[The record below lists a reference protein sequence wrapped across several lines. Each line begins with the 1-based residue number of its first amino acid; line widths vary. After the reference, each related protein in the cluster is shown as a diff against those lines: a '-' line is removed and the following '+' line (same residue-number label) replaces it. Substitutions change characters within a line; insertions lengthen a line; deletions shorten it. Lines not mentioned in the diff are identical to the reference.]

1 MDRRV
6 KRRVENPCEVF
17 QVSLKWRMFP
27 RFCSV
32 RCVNSSFFLFFQ
44 FFFFFLLYIQLV
56 DSSSFF
62 FVLHLRYGLKLLFFG
77 IPYVLKRDACL
88 IHHVWILRLT
98 IDRTARIIRGLLATC
113 EETVN
118 ETTNFFF
125 FPLCHWC
132 DHRTNVSRSMI
143 AKNYIIDIFTVFYM
157 YIYIYIYPN

>member
-1 MDRRV
+1 MWS
-6 KRRVENPCEVF
+6 
-17 QVSLKWRMFP
+17 VSGFTEMKN
-27 RFCSV
+27 V
-32 RCVNSSFFLFFQ
+32 SSFLQCSLCKLIFFFLLFQ
-44 FFFFFLLYIQLV
+44 FFFFFFALH
-56 DSSSFF
+56 STCRFF
-62 FVLHLRYGLKLLFFG
+62 FFFSVLHLRYGLKLLFFG

-157 YIYIYIYPN
+157 YIYIYIP

>member
-1 MDRRV
+1 MWS
-6 KRRVENPCEVF
+6 
-17 QVSLKWRMFP
+17 VSGFTEMKN
-27 RFCSV
+27 V
-32 RCVNSSFFLFFQ
+32 SSFLQCSLCKLIFFPLFSIL
-44 FFFFFLLYIQLV
+44 FFFLLYIQLV

>member
-88 IHHVWILRLT
+88 VHHVWILRLT

-125 FPLCHWC
+125 FFHCVI
-132 DHRTNVSRSMI
+132 DATIGRTFPARWSL
-143 AKNYIIDIFTVFYM
+143 KIILSISSQCSIC
-157 YIYIYIYPN
+157 IYTLTN

>member
-88 IHHVWILRLT
+88 VHHVWILRLT

-157 YIYIYIYPN
+157 YIYPN

>member
-62 FVLHLRYGLKLLFFG
+62 SVLHLRYGLKLLFFG
-77 IPYVLKRDACL
+77 IPYVLKKGRVSRPPRVD
-88 IHHVWILRLT
+88 LT
-98 IDRTARIIRGLLATC
+98 INNRSNSENYSRPLGDLRGNGQRND
-113 EETVN
+113 E
-118 ETTNFFF
+118 FFF
-125 FPLCHWC
+125 FSIVSLMRPSDERFPL
-132 DHRTNVSRSMI
+132 DDR
-143 AKNYIIDIFTVFYM
+143 
-157 YIYIYIYPN
+157 

>member
-32 RCVNSSFFLFFQ
+32 RCVNSFFFLLFQ
-44 FFFFFLLYIQLV
+44 FFFFFFFALH
-56 DSSSFF
+56 STCRFF
-62 FVLHLRYGLKLLFFG
+62 FFFSVLHLRYGLKLLFFG

-88 IHHVWILRLT
+88 VHHVWILRLT

-132 DHRTNVSRSMI
+132 DHRTNIFRSMI

-157 YIYIYIYPN
+157 CIYIYIP

>member
-32 RCVNSSFFLFFQ
+32 RCVNSFFFLLFQ
-44 FFFFFLLYIQLV
+44 FFFFFFALH
-56 DSSSFF
+56 STCRFF
-62 FVLHLRYGLKLLFFG
+62 FFFSVLHLRYGLKLLFFG

-88 IHHVWILRLT
+88 VHHVWILRLT

-157 YIYIYIYPN
+157 YIYIYIP

>member
-157 YIYIYIYPN
+157 YIYIYIP